1 MSTMWNAAAEPD
13 AIVVVAEA
21 DASIRLYQL
30 LAADVPHE
38 PKVEALLQ
46 AIARRAWVVAVLDET

>member
-1 MSTMWNAAAEPD
+1 MRHTAAEPD

-30 LAADVPHE
+30 LAADVPRE
-38 PKVEALLQ
+38 PEVEALLQ
-46 AIARRAWVVAVLDET
+46 AIARRARVVAEMTE

>member
-1 MSTMWNAAAEPD
+1 MRNTAAEPD

-30 LAADVPHE
+30 LAGDVPRE
-38 PKVEALLQ
+38 PTIEALLQ
-46 AIARRAWVVAVLDET
+46 AIARRGWLVAEMTE